1 MIYDQNAFD
10 KITNVV
16 NIYNPNDGMNLLRA
30 GAVGAIAQNSLL
42 RILIQSD
49 AALGDKPLS
58 RDLKPLFSIINDYK
72 TDVSHGAMW
81 QDPKILRIVEESGIF
96 TN

>member
-1 MIYDQNAFD
+1 
-10 KITNVV
+10 VV

>member
-1 MIYDQNAFD
+1 MSPYRMAPNA
-10 KITNVV
+10 V
-16 NIYNPNDGMNLLRA
+16 
-30 GAVGAIAQNSLL
+30 LL
-42 RILIQSD
+42 RILVQSD

-58 RDLKPLFSIINDYK
+58 RELNPIFSTIHDYK
-72 TDVSHGAMW
+72 TDVAHGAMW